1 MRLFLFFFDILTK
14 YPGHESL
21 KSTRSV
27 LYLSLVTRGR
37 KGGEFGHC
45 RLQLLIEGDEPAA
58 ALLRQTVAAHREL
71 LTWLEAEVPAEHGDN
86 LVALHRHFYEAARR
100 ESGLQ
105 ARAVTLAF
113 KDFVQRRRG
122 KIPVGIWWEGAPL
135 DEKLYGLKGI
145 ELVSIATLKG
155 RVTIPFRVAGYGAE
169 WNGKSP
175 ARLVVSRVDARDGKS
190 ARSHPHPNPPPKT
203 GEGAD
208 QGPPPKTREGDDE
221 GPSPKTGK
229 GEKEGPRLKTG
240 EGEERRSSPKSGEG
254 NLGLLIAV
262 SLSVVEGVAASG

>member
-1 MRLFLFFFDILTK
+1 
-14 YPGHESL
+14 
-21 KSTRSV
+21 
-27 LYLSLVTRGR
+27 
-37 KGGEFGHC
+37 
-45 RLQLLIEGDEPAA
+45 LQLLVEGNEPAA
-58 ALLRQTVAAHREL
+58 ALMRQTVDAHREL
-71 LTWLEAEVPAEHGDN
+71 LHWLDGNVPTEHGDN

-122 KIPVGIWWEGAPL
+122 KILVGPWGSGAPL

-175 ARLVVSRVDARDGKS
+175 ARLVAAGREEKKSFASLVSAPS
-190 ARSHPHPNPPPKT
+190 PYPPPAGGRGKKKV
-203 GEGAD
+203 GEGD
-208 QGPPPKTREGDDE
+208 LE
-221 GPSPKTGK
+221 
-229 GEKEGPRLKTG
+229 
-240 EGEERRSSPKSGEG
+240 
-254 NLGLLIAV
+254 LLIAV
-262 SLSVVEGVAASG
+262 SLSVVVGVTSG